1 MLVSSNNGTALIRVG
16 PLLSIMRVTVTIN
29 VMMIFTN
36 CGIVASKTMEP
47 IVMSGSLSANVI
59 TASDNIVLTVNLK
72 NNGELLAKSLDVQ
85 VVSTGFTVLSQKNWP
100 TNIYPN
106 SSLTGKYILQPRGT
120 GTFPIYVTST
130 YTLNNT
136 SLRPPKIEQTVSELQ
151 LNDVTVQ
158 SDLLLSW
165 SNAWN
170 TIVTTLLGTVV
181 GFIITKISDS
191 LTARRIEDANKREKS
206 NLAKSLV
213 SLFLETNKKLVKEE
227 LPPEF
232 GVSWDSL
239 GNQSVFHI
247 IPSEIRDKIGTLYIK
262 LRDYQSKTIAE
273 RRASKDELCTE
284 ITQIINMMDTWTI

>member
-1 MLVSSNNGTALIRVG
+1 MLVSANSGTALIRVG
-16 PLLSIMRVTVTIN
+16 PLLSVMLVTVTIN

-36 CGIVASKTMEP
+36 CGIVASKIMEP

-106 SSLTGKYILQPRGT
+106 ASLTGKYILQPRGT

-136 SLRPPKIEQTVSELQ
+136 SLRPPEIKQMVSDLQ

-158 SDLLLSW
+158 SDLSLSW
-165 SNAWN
+165 SNAWS

-191 LTARRIEDANKREKS
+191 LTARRIEDSNKREKS

-213 SLFLETNKKLVKEE
+213 TLFLETNRKLVEND

-239 GNQSVFHI
+239 GTQSVFHV
-247 IPSEIRDKIGTLYIK
+247 IPSDILDRISTLYIR
-262 LRDYQSKTIAE
+262 LRDYQNRTIAE
-273 RRASKDELCTE
+273 RQTLKGDLCTY
-284 ITQIINMMDTWTI
+284 ITQIINMMNTWNI